1 MPINIPDNL
10 PAKKVLEKENI
21 QIMEHDRSI
30 HQDIRPL
37 EILILNLMPLK
48 EDTETQWARL
58 LGHTPLQI
66 NLTLLCT
73 SRESSNTTQEHM
85 QSFYKKFNE
94 IKDRK
99 FDGLIVTGAPV
110 EKLAFEDVTYWQE
123 LCEIMDWSREY
134 VFSSFHVCWGAQ
146 AALYHFYGLD
156 KVSSDN
162 KKFGIYRY
170 KTVYQ
175 DSSLTRGF
183 DDEYRM
189 PISRYTYVPDDLI
202 NNHPDLDVLSHSDL
216 AGIGYVRDN
225 SMRRAYMFNH
235 LEYNDDSLRLEYERD
250 LAKGLDDVQM
260 PYHYFP
266 DNDATQ
272 KPKNRWRSH
281 AFLMIANWLDD
292 IYQNVPYDLEK
303 IGRGEFKDG
312 GLKSTG

>member
-10 PAKKVLEKENI
+10 PAKLVLEKENI
-21 QIMEHDRSI
+21 QVMERGRSI

-58 LGHTPLQI
+58 LGHTSLQI

-85 QSFYKKFNE
+85 QSFYKKFAE
-94 IKDRK
+94 IKDKK
-99 FDGLIVTGAPV
+99 FDGFIVTGAPV
-110 EKLAFEDVTYWQE
+110 EKLKFEDVTYWQE
-123 LCEIMDWSREY
+123 LCDIMEWSKTHI
-134 VFSSFHVCWGAQ
+134 FSSFYVCWGAQ

-156 KVSSDN
+156 KEISDK

-170 KTVYQ
+170 KTISQ
-175 DSSLTRGF
+175 ETALMRGF

-189 PISRYTYVPDDLI
+189 PVSRYTAIADELI
-202 NNHPDLDVLSHSDL
+202 EGRAELDVLSRSDL
-216 AGIGYVRDN
+216 AGIGYVRDKLA
-225 SMRRAYMFNH
+225 RRVYMFNH
-235 LEYNDDSLRLEYERD
+235 LEYDADSLRLEYERD
-250 LAKGLDDVQM
+250 LAKGLGDVQM

-266 DNDATQ
+266 DNDPTVA
-272 KPKNRWRSH
+272 PKNRWRSH

-292 IYQNVPYDLEK
+292 IYQNVPYDISK
-303 IGRGEFKDG
+303 IGTI
-312 GLKSTG
+312 LK